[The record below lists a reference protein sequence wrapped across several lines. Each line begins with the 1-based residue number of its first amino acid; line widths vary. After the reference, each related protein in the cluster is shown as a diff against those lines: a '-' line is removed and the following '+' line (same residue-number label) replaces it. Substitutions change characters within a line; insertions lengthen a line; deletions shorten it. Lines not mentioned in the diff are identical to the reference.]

1 MRLEHLLSGAVPL
14 MAGQALQ
21 EAPGDDAT
29 EKWREA
35 FKKQLPP
42 GAVLRAVLQQWRREM
57 NTRRDWSFLKKLSC
71 KPVATMSTANDIL
84 SRHPVRLEPSSPIA
98 QLVRALH

>member
-1 MRLEHLLSGAVPL
+1 

-21 EAPGDDAT
+21 EAPGDDAI

-35 FKKQLPP
+35 FKK
-42 GAVLRAVLQQWRREM
+42 AVSSGRCFTSRPSAMEARDEHEERLVL
-57 NTRRDWSFLKKLSC
+57 FKKLSC

>member
-1 MRLEHLLSGAVPL
+1 

-35 FKKQLPP
+35 FKKAASSGRCFTSRPS
-42 GAVLRAVLQQWRREM
+42 AMEAREM
-57 NTRRDWSFLKKLSC
+57 NTRRDWSFIKKLSC

-84 SRHPVRLEPSSPIA
+84 SRHPVRLETSSPIA

>member
-1 MRLEHLLSGAVPL
+1 

-21 EAPGDDAT
+21 EAPGDDAI

-42 GAVLRAVLQQWRREM
+42 GAVLRAVLQQWRRE
-57 NTRRDWSFLKKLSC
+57 R
-71 KPVATMSTANDIL
+71 
-84 SRHPVRLEPSSPIA
+84 
-98 QLVRALH
+98 

>member
-1 MRLEHLLSGAVPL
+1 

-21 EAPGDDAT
+21 EAPGDDAKNG
-29 EKWREA
+29 EKPL
-35 FKKQLPP
+35 KKQLPP

-57 NTRRDWSFLKKLSC
+57 NTRRDWSFIKKLSC

-84 SRHPVRLEPSSPIA
+84 SRHPVRLETSSPIA